1 MFIYTNNKVS
11 LQNFL
16 PHYEYFCTSREP
28 QELEKTMDEKNF
40 YIEFSL
46 EGIIKVSGEEKNVI
60 VNDLKKIFSKILKRD
75 DLLRVISNINLASEE
90 EVMLPLV
97 QDMSDTFH

>member
-1 MFIYTNNKVS
+1 
-11 LQNFL
+11 
-16 PHYEYFCTSREP
+16 
-28 QELEKTMDEKNF
+28 MDEKNF